1 MKPIDSSTLDEALSL
16 LGELVAG
23 HPPQH
28 YVVCGGSSLI
38 ALGLIRR
45 ITTKDV
51 DVLARV
57 ENGELVC
64 AKPLPP
70 WMVEA
75 RKRVEDDLGLKP
87 LWFNTGPS
95 DDSFFRMGL
104 PEGLVDRLTTK
115 EYGPS
120 LRISFISRLDQI
132 HLKLY
137 ATADQ
142 DAGRHYKDLQDLEPT
157 REELLQAAR
166 WTRTQD
172 PSEGFRFV
180 LGEVLKAFGH
190 GDLIDQ
196 L

>member
-1 MKPIDSSTLDEALSL
+1 MKPLDKSALEEGLRL
-16 LGELVAG
+16 LGELVLE

-38 ALGLIRR
+38 ALDLIRR
-45 ITTKDV
+45 TATKDV

-57 ENGELVC
+57 EDGELVC
-64 AKPLPP
+64 AKPLPS
-70 WMVEA
+70 WIIEA
-75 RKRVEDDLGLKP
+75 IHRVGKELGLEDG
-87 LWFNTGPS
+87 WFNSDSS
-95 DDSFFRMGL
+95 DDSLFRLGL
-104 PEGLVDRLTTK
+104 PKDLTSRLTTR

-137 ATADQ
+137 AAADQ
-142 DAGRHYKDLQDLEPT
+142 GAGRHFKDLQDLKPT

-172 PSEGFRFV
+172 PSEGFRSV
-180 LGEVLKAFGH
+180 LGEALKALGH
-190 GDLIDQ
+190 ADLIDTI
-196 L
+196 